1 MTKIKT
7 KFKQTEIGLISEG
20 WRISKVKDCCKIV
33 KKQFKP
39 SNKDIR
45 KYIGLEHIA
54 QNSLR
59 LIEISTTENIR
70 SNKFEFES
78 EQILFGKLRPYFRKV
93 YLPKFDGVC
102 STDIWVIDAQGQND
116 QTFFFYFFAD
126 NRIVKE
132 ASNSSAGTRM
142 PRARWDYLGE
152 LEFLIP
158 SSEEQKKIGKILYDL
173 DTKIE
178 NLQKQNKIL
187 EQIAQA
193 IFKSW
198 FVDFDGQTKFVDSE
212 LGKIPKGWKISEIND
227 VCKTFGGGTP
237 STTNPDYWNGRIH
250 WLVPSDLTHSD
261 KLFCVSSER
270 KITDLGLKQCA
281 SQLHPE
287 SSILMTSRATIGAF
301 AINKMPTATNQ
312 GFIVSRP
319 NDLNHLYYLFL
330 NFSNR
335 IDEFVNNAN
344 GSTFLEISRGI
355 FRELPIL
362 VPPADTLNAFHY
374 KIKSFFEQRLNNE
387 GMIETLTK
395 IRDILLPKLVSGKI
409 RV

>member
-1 MTKIKT
+1 MKLINNYHYVTLIELVTLQRGHDLPKKLRKSGQYPIISSSGIIDYHHKCKSKGPGVIIGRSGKLGLSHYTENNYWPLNTTLYSKKFHDSDPKFVYYLIKT
-7 KFKQTEIGLISEG
+7 L
-20 WRISKVKDCCKIV
+20 
-33 KKQFKP
+33 
-39 SNKDIR
+39 N
-45 KYIGLEHIA
+45 LE
-54 QNSLR
+54 NF
-59 LIEISTTENIR
+59 N
-70 SNKFEFES
+70 
-78 EQILFGKLRPYFRKV
+78 
-93 YLPKFDGVC
+93 
-102 STDIWVIDAQGQND
+102 
-116 QTFFFYFFAD
+116 
-126 NRIVKE
+126 
-132 ASNSSAGTRM
+132 AGTSVPTLNRNHIHT
-142 PRARWDYLGE
+142 
-152 LEFLIP
+152 LEIFVP
-158 SSEEQKKIGKILYDL
+158 TQRNKQKKIGKILYDL

-187 EQIAQA
+187 EQIAQV

-198 FVDFDGQTKFVDSE
+198 FVDFDGRTEFVDSE

-387 GMIETLTK
+387 EMIETLTK
-395 IRDILLPKLVSGKI
+395 IRDILLPKLVSGEI